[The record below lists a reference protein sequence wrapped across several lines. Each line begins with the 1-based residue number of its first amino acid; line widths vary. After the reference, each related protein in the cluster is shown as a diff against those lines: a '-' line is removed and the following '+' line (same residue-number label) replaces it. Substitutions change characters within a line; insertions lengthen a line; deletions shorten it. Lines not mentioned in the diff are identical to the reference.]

1 MDWMKYIIGVDGG
14 GTKTEAI
21 AYNLEGEEISRGYSG
36 YANVLINAA
45 EAINN
50 IVDAIMQCQKPL
62 EGECV
67 YIYLGLAGIESGA
80 HVDTL
85 EKALTDNF
93 QTKCSIVNDARIA
106 HAASLKGE
114 SGILVISGTGS
125 ICLGVKD
132 NQTKVTGGWGHLL
145 GDEGSGYW
153 IAIEAFK
160 QITREEDSDIPLS
173 SLSLA
178 LLEKLHAKE
187 PNDIKSFIYSASK
200 GEIAAYVPVVAEYA
214 KYGSQVA
221 AQILKTA
228 GEQLG
233 ETTVR
238 LSRKLQFQPGV
249 KIALKGS
256 ILTHVTEV
264 REAFMNYVNEHI
276 QGAQFVMEEVSAAK
290 GAYYLA
296 LQELKK

>member
-1 MDWMKYIIGVDGG
+1 MKYIIGVDGG

-36 YANVLINAA
+36 YANVLINVA

-264 REAFMNYVNEHI
+264 CEAFMNYVNEHI